1 MTKSL
6 PSYAQVT
13 IIGGGIM
20 GVGLLYHLA
29 EAGWN
34 GCVLIEKGELTSGST
49 WHAAGQCPSFIADYN
64 MAQIHHYS
72 NTLYPKLEELTGQAT
87 GWHGCGGIRF
97 ATTEEELDYFRLVE
111 GIAANVGFRMQIIS
125 PEEIRRINPFVTTE
139 GVLAGAWTLDD
150 GHVDPASC
158 CNAMA
163 KGAQNNGATII
174 RNNRVTDI
182 NLLSN
187 GEWEIVTQ
195 QGNIVC
201 EHVVNAGGCYAAR
214 IGAWV
219 GLDIPITNMKHQ
231 YVVTEPIQ
239 EFIDRDE
246 EIPIMRDP
254 YSNAYF
260 RQEQK
265 SGLIGIYERSN
276 SREAWSG
283 SEQAWEAENELFPA
297 EFDLI
302 MPWLERVMERMP
314 IYSKPGIMRVVHGAI
329 SHTPDSNPLVG
340 PASGLRNYWLCTG
353 SSIGIAQGG
362 GCGKYLAQWIMHG
375 AAEIN
380 MIGLDPRRF
389 GDYATAE
396 YTTTKSHREYQD
408 MYTLLL
414 PGEERMD
421 GRPARTSPIYEM
433 LKTKGC
439 IHTEAMGWER
449 PKWFSLDGREEEFSF
464 RRNNVFEV
472 IAEECKAVRERVGI
486 LDLSSFSKYEV
497 SGPGA
502 EAFLNRICAN
512 KVSSRVGGIVLSH
525 ALKESGRI
533 LNEFTIT
540 RLTADR
546 FYLLSGASSQV
557 RDFDIL
563 NFAKID
569 PEAVT
574 IHDITED
581 FGSLVLAGPYS
592 RELLSKLTSVDL
604 SNTYFRWLTG
614 KEIEVAGVKLIALR
628 INYVGEL
635 GWEIHVPMQQL
646 EEVYNAI
653 WAAGE
658 EFGIVD
664 FGVYAVNSLRMEKAY
679 KGFGVELTNEI
690 TMIEAGM
697 ERFVNFK
704 KGDFVGREAL
714 LQRQKEQLNW
724 NIAYV
729 EIDAEDA
736 DVRGGEPA
744 YDREKVIGVATS
756 GSYGHTVDKSL
767 AFVYVPPE
775 YAVPGTT
782 FDIEILS
789 RRREATVL
797 AEPAYDPNN
806 KRLRA

>member
-1 MTKSL
+1 MTKLL
-6 PSYAQVT
+6 PNHARVV
-13 IIGGGIM
+13 IIGGGMM

-29 EAGWN
+29 EAGWHD
-34 GCVLIEKGELTSGST
+34 CILIEKGELTSGST

-72 NTLYPKLEELTGQAT
+72 NTLYPKLEELTGQST

-97 ATTEEELDYFRLVE
+97 ATTEVELDYFRLVE
-111 GIAANVGFRMQIIS
+111 GIAANIGFRMQIIS
-125 PEEIRRINPFVTTE
+125 PEEIQRINPFVTTE

-150 GHVDPASC
+150 GHVDPANC

-163 KGAQNNGATII
+163 KGAKNYGATII
-174 RNNRVTDI
+174 RNNRVTGT
-182 NLLSN
+182 NLLPS
-187 GEWEIVTQ
+187 GEWEVVTQ
-195 QGNIVC
+195 QGTIVC

-214 IGAWV
+214 IGSWV
-219 GLDIPITNMKHQ
+219 GLDLPITNMKHQ

-246 EIPIMRDP
+246 EIPVMRDP
-254 YSNAYF
+254 YANAYY

-276 SREAWSG
+276 SREAWFG
-283 SEQAWEAENELFPA
+283 SEQAWEAENELFAA
-297 EFDLI
+297 EFDPI

-314 IYSKPGIMRVVHGAI
+314 IYSKAGIMRIVNGAI

-340 PASGLRNYWLCTG
+340 PASGVRNYWLCTG

-362 GCGKYLAQWIMHG
+362 GCGKYLAQWMIHG

-389 GDYATAE
+389 GNYATTE
-396 YTTTKSHREYQD
+396 YTTAKSHREYQD
-408 MYTLLL
+408 MYDLML

-421 GRPARTSPIYEM
+421 GRPARRTPIYGKLEA
-433 LKTKGC
+433 KGC
-439 IHTEAMGWER
+439 VHTEAMGWER
-449 PKWFSLDGREEEFSF
+449 PKWFSLDGREEEYSF
-464 RRNNVFEV
+464 RRNNAFEV
-472 IAEECKAVRERVGI
+472 VAEECRAVRERVSI
-486 LDLSSFSKYEV
+486 FDLSSFSKYEV
-497 SGPGA
+497 SGPDA

-512 KVSSRVGGIVLSH
+512 KVSRRESGIVLSH
-525 ALKESGRI
+525 VLNERGRI
-533 LNEFTIT
+533 QSEFTIT
-540 RLTADR
+540 RLGAER
-546 FYLLSGASSQV
+546 FYLLSGATSQV

-563 NFAKID
+563 NLAKLD
-569 PEAVT
+569 TEAAT
-574 IHDITED
+574 IRDITED
-581 FGSLVLAGPYS
+581 YGSLVLAGPRT
-592 RELLSKLTSVDL
+592 RELLAKLTSVDL
-604 SNTYFRWLTG
+604 SNANFRWLTG

-635 GWEIHVPMQQL
+635 GWELHTPVGQL
-646 EEVYNAI
+646 EAVYDAI

-658 EFGIVD
+658 EFGILD

-697 ERFVNFK
+697 ERFVNFD
-704 KGDFVGREAL
+704 KGDFVGREGL
-714 LQRQKEQLNW
+714 LQRQKEPLNW

-729 EIDAEDA
+729 EVDAEDA
-736 DVRGGEPA
+736 DVQGGEPA
-744 YDREKVIGVATS
+744 YDGDKVIGVTTS
-756 GSYGHTVDKSL
+756 GSFGHTVGKSL
-767 AFVYVPPE
+767 AFVYVSPE
-775 YAVPGTT
+775 YAVPETT

-789 RRREATVL
+789 IRRQAKVL
-797 AEPAYDPNN
+797 AEPAYDPQN